1 MWVTRDRNRL
11 SLGSGPSPITK
22 YGSTLFT
29 RFFHSLPP
37 FCSLAFSSVSNRDR
51 NARYEN
57 CRFLLPTRESNP
69 RESLVGSEEKG
80 NAKSNSVPG
89 FFEASLDPFP
99 PAASS
104 RLVGSRE
111 NGEMRSWISPFSR
124 ASLSRFLKKK

>member
-1 MWVTRDRNRL
+1 MIATDCHSDRARRRL
-11 SLGSGPSPITK
+11 PNMEARCSP
-22 YGSTLFT
+22 T
-29 RFFHSLPP
+29 RFFHPLPP